1 VPIVIMLVLGAIFL
15 IVGVAMLGLGF
26 LVPTPGGGMEA
37 LLGLGITGFVFV
49 VIGVIFIPIGVYMLR
64 SQARDRRIRTE
75 GIAGTATIVDI
86 GETNMTINDR
96 PVLNLSLHVAVPGR
110 PPYAVEKR
118 ITMPWNALG
127 RLAVGATVPVKVD
140 RTDPE
145 DVVIEWTAA
154 PAFGMTVG
162 LPTAGP
168 PPPPGPMGAPGAN
181 QLGTPVPNQLAPPG
195 VMAAQ
200 STGPPVAGG
209 EALLQYLRSMGV
221 DINGPMAAMIASAGS
236 MQHQIPGAIPHAPPI
251 PRAPLTP
258 GSAAGAPVPWQAPA
272 PPDASARPLDASAGP
287 LDVRAD
293 EAELLRSGVPGRATI
308 RGAEDL
314 GVGAQG
320 KRLVRLELEVT
331 PTGRAAYPL
340 QHVTMAPESS
350 MPRLAKGT
358 SLAVHV
364 DAENPQNLAI
374 DWDGA

>member
-1 VPIVIMLVLGAIFL
+1 VIMLVLGAIFL
-15 IVGVAMLGLGF
+15 VVGAAMLGLGF

-75 GIAGTATIVDI
+75 GVAGTATIMDI

-96 PVLNLSLHVAVPGR
+96 PVLNLSLNVAVPGR

-154 PAFGMTVG
+154 TAFGMTVG
-162 LPTAGP
+162 LPTAGL
-168 PPPPGPMGAPGAN
+168 PPPGQMSAPGPN
-181 QLGTPVPNQLAPPG
+181 QLGTPVPNQLTPPG

-200 STGPPVAGG
+200 STGPPAAGG

-221 DINGPMAAMIASAGS
+221 DINGPMATMIVNATS
-236 MQHQIPGAIPHAPPI
+236 MQHPVPGAIPHAPY
-251 PRAPLTP
+251 APYAP
-258 GSAAGAPVPWQAPA
+258 QAPQAAAGAPVPWQAPA
-272 PPDASARPLDASAGP
+272 PPDACAGP

-293 EAELLRSGVPGRATI
+293 EAELLKNGLPGRATI

-350 MPRLAKGT
+350 MPRLAPGT

-364 DAENPQNLAI
+364 DAANPQNLAI